1 MKPTFLSS
9 LFAIAML
16 AWGPTSQAQD
26 CSTEVLA
33 TLTTQMWG
41 GEISYTISDDNGVLV
56 SEQNFGDYG
65 TYTTLFCVDNVEG
78 CLVLEMTDSFGDGWN
93 DAFLD
98 ITVPSLGVSL
108 GSFTLEQGDYQAMT
122 FGEGCDVEVVE
133 VEGCT
138 DPAAFNYDPDAT
150 VDDGTCSYDCECD
163 DASSGA

>member
-65 TYTTLFCVDNVEG
+65 TTRQLPWIKVR
-78 CLVLEMTDSFGDGWN
+78 
-93 DAFLD
+93 
-98 ITVPSLGVSL
+98 
-108 GSFTLEQGDYQAMT
+108 
-122 FGEGCDVEVVE
+122 
-133 VEGCT
+133 
-138 DPAAFNYDPDAT
+138 
-150 VDDGTCSYDCECD
+150 
-163 DASSGA
+163 

>member
-56 SEQNFGDYG
+56 SEQNFGADATPSVVVYNADG
-65 TYTTLFCVDNVEG
+65 RLVMDATQNTRGVEG
-78 CLVLEMTDSFGDGWN
+78 DW
-93 DAFLD
+93 
-98 ITVPSLGVSL
+98 
-108 GSFTLEQGDYQAMT
+108 
-122 FGEGCDVEVVE
+122 VV
-133 VEGCT
+133 
-138 DPAAFNYDPDAT
+138 
-150 VDDGTCSYDCECD
+150 
-163 DASSGA
+163 DASSWTPGMYIVHVAQHGTTRQLPWIKVR